1 MKYSI
6 VARFD
11 DGSKEIEDYITSKIS
26 GELTTENPEYVFVI
40 GGDGTTLRAIH
51 EYRNYLDTT
60 IFVSI
65 NTGTLGFLTN
75 FSRDEI
81 DLAVDMV
88 SNKSYQ
94 IESHDHLVITYNGES
109 RDEVA
114 LNEVT
119 IQMPIE
125 TQILDIYINDEH
137 FETFRGTGIC
147 ISTSLGSTAYN
158 KSLGGAV
165 IDYSMSTLQLSEIAS
180 INSNKYRTL
189 TSPLILN
196 SDKIIK
202 IVSKQKNKVIT
213 YDHLFKEVDNFKSME
228 VSISPKKVNFASK
241 NSENSFI
248 KRVKKSFL

>member
-1 MKYSI
+1 MKYAI

-11 DGSKEIEDYITSKIS
+11 EKSKEIENYLNNNIN
-26 GELTTENPEYVFVI
+26 GELTSVNPEYIFVI

-51 EYRNYLDTT
+51 EYKNYLDTV
-60 IFVSI
+60 IFITI

-75 FSRDEI
+75 FTEDEI
-81 DLAVDMV
+81 DLAINMV
-88 SNKSYQ
+88 SDKSYQ
-94 IESHDHLVITYNGES
+94 IESNDHLVIKYNGELRS
-109 RDEVA
+109 EIA

-125 TQILDIYINDEH
+125 TQILDIYIDDEH

-165 IDYSMSTLQLSEIAS
+165 IDHSISTLQLAEIAS

-189 TSPLILN
+189 TSSL
-196 SDKIIK
+196 
-202 IVSKQKNKVIT
+202 IVSSSKTIRVESHQLNKVIT
-213 YDHLFKEVDNFKSME
+213 YDHLFKEVDDFKSME
-228 VSISPKKVNFASK
+228 ISISPRKVKFANK
-241 NSENSFI
+241 NNELTFVNRI
-248 KRVKKSFL
+248 KKSFI

>member
-1 MKYSI
+1 MRYSI

-11 DGSKEIEDYITSKIS
+11 DSSKEIESYISSKIN
-26 GELTTENPEYVFVI
+26 GELTTENPEYVFII

-51 EYRNYLDTT
+51 EYKDYLNSTV
-60 IFVSI
+60 FVSI

-75 FSRDEI
+75 FSKDEI

-88 SNKSYQ
+88 LKKSYQ
-94 IESHDHLVITYNGES
+94 IESHDHLVITYNGDLWNEF
-109 RDEVA
+109 A

-125 TQILDIYINDEH
+125 TQIFDIYVNDEH

-165 IDYSMSTLQLSEIAS
+165 IDYSMSTLQIAEIAS

-196 SDKIIK
+196 SDKTIK
-202 IVSKQKNKVIT
+202 IISEQSNKVIT
-213 YDHLFKEVDNFKSME
+213 YDHLFKEVDDFKSVE
-228 VSISPKKVNFASK
+228 VSISPKKVHFANK
-241 NSENSFI
+241 PSELSFI
-248 KRVKKSFL
+248 NRVKKSFL

>member
-6 VARFD
+6 VSRFD
-11 DGSKEIEDYITSKIS
+11 EDSKEIENYLVSKIKGEFSQNEPDYI
-26 GELTTENPEYVFVI
+26 FVI

-51 EYRNYLDTT
+51 EYKDHFDSAK
-60 IFVSI
+60 FVTI

-81 DLAVDMV
+81 DLAIDVV
-88 SNKSYQ
+88 SNKTYHL
-94 IESHDHLVITYNGES
+94 EEHDHLVLNYNGEIMS
-109 RDEVA
+109 ELA

-125 TQILDIYINDEH
+125 TQILDIYINNEH

-165 IDYSMSTLQLSEIAS
+165 IDYSISTLQLSEIAS

-189 TSPLILN
+189 TSPIVLN
-196 SDKIIK
+196 SDTTVRIE
-202 IVSKQKNKVIT
+202 SNQLNKVIT
-213 YDHLFKEVDNFKSME
+213 YDHLFKEVYNFKSIE
-228 VSISPKKVNFASK
+228 ISVLPKRVRFVNK
-241 NSENSFI
+241 NNELTFTN
-248 KRVKKSFL
+248 RVKKSFL

>member
-1 MKYSI
+1 MRYSI

-11 DGSKEIEDYITSKIS
+11 DNSKKIADYISSKINAVQTS
-26 GELTTENPEYVFVI
+26 ENPEYIFVI

-51 EYRNYLDTT
+51 EYKDHFDTA
-60 IFVSI
+60 IFVTI

-75 FSRDEI
+75 FSKDEI
-81 DLAVDMV
+81 DLAIDMIMD
-88 SNKSYQ
+88 KSYQ
-94 IESHDHLVITYNGES
+94 IESHDHLVVSYNGEL
-109 RDEVA
+109 RTDLA

-189 TSPLILN
+189 TSPLILS
-196 SDKIIK
+196 SDKTIR
-202 IVSKQKNKVIT
+202 IVSKQPNKVIT
-213 YDHLFKEVDNFKSME
+213 YDHLFKEVDDFESVE
-228 VSISPKKVNFASK
+228 VSILPKKIHFANICNES
-241 NSENSFI
+241 SFI
-248 KRVKKSFL
+248 NRIKKSFL